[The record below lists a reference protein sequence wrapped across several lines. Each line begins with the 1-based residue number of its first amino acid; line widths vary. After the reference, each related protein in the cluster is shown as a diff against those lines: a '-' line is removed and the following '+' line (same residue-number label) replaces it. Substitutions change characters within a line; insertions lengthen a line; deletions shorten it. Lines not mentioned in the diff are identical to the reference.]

1 MPKADAEPRP
11 AWMIPPSEESVY
23 LSRPTVTGGEA
34 AAVADAIAR
43 NTASGGG
50 HYSKRCEALI
60 AAAMG
65 RHAMLTPSCTAALE
79 FACVLSELK
88 PGDEVILPSFT
99 FSSTAN
105 AIVLQGAVPVF
116 VDIREDTLNLDER
129 LVEAAVTPRT
139 RAILPVH
146 YAGIPAEMDEINSI
160 ARRHNLKVIEDAAQA
175 YGSTYRGRPA
185 GALGDM
191 GAFSF
196 HATKNL
202 HCGEGGA
209 LVVNGELLAER
220 GEIVREKGTNRTK
233 FLRGEIDKYTWVD
246 VGSSYLLNEISAAYL
261 EQQLLHVET
270 INADRLATWAN
281 YHAAFAELERAG
293 DLRRPIVPAHVTG
306 NGHIYYILTP
316 TARDRDRLQP
326 QLRAARI
333 QAVSHYEPLHK
344 ASAGQRF
351 GRVAGAMMVTDS
363 MASRLL
369 RLPLYYQ
376 MGDAAD
382 RVIDALFT
390 AFGRR
395 A

>member
-1 MPKADAEPRP
+1 MVATSDEL
-11 AWMIPPSEESVY
+11 IL
-23 LSRPTVTGGEA
+23 LSRPTTTGGEA
-34 AAVADAIAR
+34 EAVVDAIAR
-43 NTASGGG
+43 NTHAAGG
-50 HYSKRCEALI
+50 HYSKRSEALI
-60 AAAMG
+60 VASTG
-65 RHAMLTPSCTAALE
+65 RHAMLTPSCSAALE
-79 FACVLSELK
+79 FACVLAELR

-116 VDIREDTLNLDER
+116 VDVREDTLNLDER
-129 LVEAAVTPRT
+129 LVEAAVTPKT

-146 YAGIPAEMDEINSI
+146 YAGIPAEMDPINAI
-160 ARRHNLKVIEDAAQA
+160 ARKHNLLVIEDAAQA

-209 LVVNGELLAER
+209 LVVDQRLAER

-261 EQQLLHVET
+261 EQQLLHADAV
-270 INADRLATWAN
+270 NAERLTSWAK
-281 YHAAFAELERAG
+281 YHAALEPLERAG
-293 DLRRPIVPAHVTG
+293 RLRRPVVPGHVTG
-306 NGHIYYILTP
+306 NGHIYYILVP
-316 TARDRDRLQP
+316 TAAERDRLQAA
-326 QLRAARI
+326 LRTARI
-333 QAVSHYEPLHK
+333 QALSHYEPLHK
-344 ASAGQRF
+344 AIAGQRF
-351 GRVAGAMMVTDS
+351 CRVTGPMMVTDS
-363 MASRLL
+363 AAARLL

-376 MGDAAD
+376 MGEAAD
-382 RVIDALFT
+382 RVIDSLFT
-390 AFGRR
+390 AMGGR

>member
-1 MPKADAEPRP
+1 MTAMPAQSPLPRI
-11 AWMIPPSEESVY
+11 AAASEDPIY

-43 NTASGGG
+43 NTASAGG

-79 FACVLSELK
+79 FACVLADLK

-129 LVEAAVTPRT
+129 LVEAAVTPKT

-146 YAGIPAEMDEINSI
+146 YAGVPAEMDEINAI
-160 ARRHNLKVIEDAAQA
+160 AQRHNLLVIEDAAQA

-191 GAFSF
+191 AAFSF

-209 LVVNGELLAER
+209 LVVNGERLAER

-233 FLRGEIDKYTWVD
+233 FLRGEVDKYTWVD

-261 EQQLLHVET
+261 EQQLLHADAV
-270 INADRLATWAN
+270 NADRLTSWAR
-281 YHAAFAELERAG
+281 YHAALEALERAG
-293 DLRRPIVPAHVTG
+293 HLRRPIVPAHVTG
-306 NGHIYYILTP
+306 NGHIYYILMP
-316 TARDRDRLQP
+316 SVGERDALQVK
-326 QLRAARI
+326 LKTARI

-351 GRVAGAMMVTDS
+351 GRVAGPLMVTDS
-363 MASRLL
+363 IAARLL

-376 MGDAAD
+376 MGEATE
-382 RVIDALFT
+382 RVIDFLFT
-390 AFGRR
+390 ALGER